1 MRRSDDWT
9 ERSSRQPLLK
19 DAHSVNSYVDS
30 DPTRPQFSR
39 RHRSDSSRQPSD
51 LDVFLGIGDEA
62 RETKPRLLSDDGGRS
77 GAAAAAAAAAAGIER
92 STPGSLNDGAGA
104 GTAETE
110 NKSDGSVR
118 RRNAVL
124 FIIVL
129 IVNILAPLIL
139 KVSADIYTERYAF
152 YNLQMSSFA
161 YDLVVLSVLLHKMYF
176 TDEIT
181 PTHLFNLVLNDQVAL
196 LFKSHLC
203 ASKNVLL
210 TAQKASQSATNTP
223 RGRDV

>member
-1 MRRSDDWT
+1 M
-9 ERSSRQPLLK
+9 
-19 DAHSVNSYVDS
+19 
-30 DPTRPQFSR
+30 
-39 RHRSDSSRQPSD
+39 
-51 LDVFLGIGDEA
+51 
-62 RETKPRLLSDDGGRS
+62 
-77 GAAAAAAAAAAGIER
+77 
-92 STPGSLNDGAGA
+92 NDGAGA

-181 PTHLFNLVLNDQVAL
+181 PKMRAFPKRRFL
-196 LFKSHLC
+196 LMACGGYQFKPPAPFVPGLEASGRPARSSQC
-203 ASKNVLL
+203 A
-210 TAQKASQSATNTP
+210 
-223 RGRDV
+223 